1 MCAAIQKHV
10 VIQKNMWLF
19 NYYSMIRYQ
28 CYSNICGIEK
38 FKACLCVPLFK
49 KHVVIQ
55 KSVLFKNFEKNEN
68 SDILKLNYAKT
79 IYGFATGFL
88 RYLVIFTVI
97 PPANP
102 LNYSEAALG
111 QPYLESSFD
120 FSGLSQSGRE
130 FSGGLTNMFENTYSS
145 FQTLLGI
152 QPHPENDEELMT
164 SSLNSTILGELFFF
178 LNVSRNSH
186 GVYSFF

>member
-1 MCAAIQKHV
+1 MCSAIQKTCGYSKIS
-10 VIQKNMWLF
+10 VIQKLW
-19 NYYSMIRYQ
+19 
-28 CYSNICGIEK
+28 
-38 FKACLCVPLFK
+38 
-49 KHVVIQ
+49 
-55 KSVLFKNFEKNEN
+55 KNEN

-79 IYGFATGFL
+79 IYGFATGLL

-186 GVYSFF
+186 GVYSFFWHKGGVCSCFKIRLLM